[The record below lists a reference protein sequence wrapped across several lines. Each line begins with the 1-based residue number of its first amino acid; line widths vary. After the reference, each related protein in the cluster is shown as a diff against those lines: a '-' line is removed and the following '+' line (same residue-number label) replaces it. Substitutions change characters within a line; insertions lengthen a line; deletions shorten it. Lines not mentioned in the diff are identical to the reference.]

1 MSEKIVCRVL
11 TGPTASGKTELSI
24 RAALDLH
31 LDIVCMDSMQVY
43 RRMDIGTAKPTAAE
57 RRIVPHHMLDIRDP
71 CEPFSVSEYVNEA
84 QKLVRKLAAAGREVL
99 FVGGTGLYLQAMI
112 HPWSMGNVPADEEL
126 RARLNAMA
134 EEPGGREML
143 HRRLEAAD
151 PDSARRLPLNDIRR
165 TIRAIEVSETT
176 GIPFSAQPERPADS
190 EFEWRIVSTA
200 MERSLLY
207 SRINRR
213 VDSMIRAG
221 LPDEVRSILREG
233 VPDTAQ
239 SMCAIGYKE
248 LVPYVRG
255 QCSLPDAVE
264 RIQTGSRHYAKRQMT
279 FLRREPD
286 IRYVDVNGNSA
297 YTDLLRIIQ

>member
-1 MSEKIVCRVL
+1 
-11 TGPTASGKTELSI
+11 
-24 RAALDLH
+24 
-31 LDIVCMDSMQVY
+31 MDSMQVY

-221 LPDEVRSILREG
+221 LPDEVRSLLREG

-286 IRYVDVNGNSA
+286 IRYVDVNSNSA

>member
-126 RARLNAMA
+126 RSQLNAMA

-221 LPDEVRSILREG
+221 LPDEVRSLLREG
-233 VPDTAQ
+233 VPDAAH

-286 IRYVDVNGNSA
+286 IRYVDVNSNSA
-297 YTDLLRIIQ
+297 YNDLLRIIQ

>member
-126 RARLNAMA
+126 RSQLNAMA

-221 LPDEVRSILREG
+221 LPDEVRSLLREG
-233 VPDTAQ
+233 VPDAAQ

-286 IRYVDVNGNSA
+286 IRYVDVNSNSA
-297 YTDLLRIIQ
+297 YNDLLRIIQ

>member
-221 LPDEVRSILREG
+221 LPDEVRSLLREG

-286 IRYVDVNGNSA
+286 IRYVDVNSNSA

>member
-84 QKLVRKLAAAGREVL
+84 QKLVRKLAAAGQEVL

-126 RARLNAMA
+126 RSQLNAMA

-221 LPDEVRSILREG
+221 LPDEVRSLLREG
-233 VPDTAQ
+233 VPDAAQ

-286 IRYVDVNGNSA
+286 IRYVDVNSNSA
-297 YTDLLRIIQ
+297 YNDLLRIIQ